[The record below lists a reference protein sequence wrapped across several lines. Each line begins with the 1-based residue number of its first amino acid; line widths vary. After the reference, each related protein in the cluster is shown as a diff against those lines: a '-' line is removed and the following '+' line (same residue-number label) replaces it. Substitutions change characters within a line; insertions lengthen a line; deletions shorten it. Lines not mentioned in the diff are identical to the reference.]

1 MTYQTYRGESEEQ
14 MSDIVYVIKK
24 QIGVIETYPTGWRKE
39 LNLISWNDS
48 TPKYDLRDW
57 APDHHHMSRG
67 VTLTPDEAKCLYEI
81 LKKEFEG

>member
-1 MTYQTYRGESEEQ
+1 

-24 QIGVIETYPTGWRKE
+24 QLGIIETYPTGWRKE

-57 APDHHHMSRG
+57 DPEHRYMSRG

>member
-1 MTYQTYRGESEEQ
+1 

-57 APDHHHMSRG
+57 APDHLHMSRG
-67 VTLTPDEAKCLYEI
+67 VTLTADEAKCLYEN
-81 LKKEFEG
+81 LKKEFEE

>member
-1 MTYQTYRGESEEQ
+1 

-24 QIGVIETYPTGWRKE
+24 QVGVIEAYPTGWRKE

-57 APDHHHMSRG
+57 DPEHRYMSRG

>member
-1 MTYQTYRGESEEQ
+1 

-24 QIGVIETYPTGWRKE
+24 QLGIIETYPTGWRKE

-57 APDHHHMSRG
+57 DPEHRYMSRG

-81 LKKEFEG
+81 LKKEFEK